1 MALTENLLD
10 GDIHPI
16 DLVESVAEYN
26 EWDFDRI
33 ADDQIAMAVEGQWR
47 TYSITLAWSSFD
59 ETLRLICSFEM
70 EPPSEKQAVLF
81 ELLNGEDLITVHQEH
96 SARVVVVDSSFD
108 SLTKADAI
116 VTNTPNLAISV
127 LTADC
132 LPVLFADKKN
142 NVIGVAHAGWKGAL
156 NGVLENTVHS
166 MATIGADVRNIKAAI
181 GPCISPNNYEVGQ
194 DFFDAFIERSKDFKI
209 YFSEG
214 GEDKKYFF
222 NLPKFALDKLRKLEI
237 AGAEWIEHCTYH
249 QSDKFY
255 SYRRSQHLGE
265 LDYGRQISSIKI

>member
-81 ELLNGEDLITVHQEH
+81 ELLNDVNEKCWAG
-96 SARVVVVDSSFD
+96 SF
-108 SLTKADAI
+108 SFGQ
-116 VTNTPNLAISV
+116 N
-127 LTADC
+127 
-132 LPVLFADKKN
+132 KK
-142 NVIGVAHAGWKGAL
+142 
-156 NGVLENTVHS
+156 
-166 MATIGADVRNIKAAI
+166 
-181 GPCISPNNYEVGQ
+181 
-194 DFFDAFIERSKDFKI
+194 
-209 YFSEG
+209 
-214 GEDKKYFF
+214 
-222 NLPKFALDKLRKLEI
+222 
-237 AGAEWIEHCTYH
+237 
-249 QSDKFY
+249 
-255 SYRRSQHLGE
+255 
-265 LDYGRQISSIKI
+265 